1 MGYVVDRAGA
11 LRTDDVVVLLSVRQ
25 HGTRSRL
32 LLRDG
37 SLFQTPTRPRT
48 VQRAVE
54 EAHGNGYWLIG
65 RKGRRKP

>member
-11 LRTDDVVVLLSVRQ
+11 VRAHDVVAVCSVRQ
-25 HGTRSRL
+25 RGTRSRL

-48 VQRAVE
+48 MRRAQ
-54 EAHGNGYWLIG
+54 EAARASGYWFIA
-65 RKGRRKP
+65 RKKRRSV